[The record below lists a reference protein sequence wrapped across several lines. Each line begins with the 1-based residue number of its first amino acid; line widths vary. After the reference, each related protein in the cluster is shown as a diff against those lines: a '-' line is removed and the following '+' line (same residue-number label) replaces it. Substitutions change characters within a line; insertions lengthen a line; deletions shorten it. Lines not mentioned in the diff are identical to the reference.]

1 MFYLFAVGV
10 VVVVGLIV
18 LVWSQIS
25 SMWTVLSG
33 LLCVGSVTSKTFSL
47 RGISKSVSTVQ
58 WKFCAHVLKILNF
71 ILTQLLI

>member
-33 LLCVGSVTSKTFSL
+33 LLCVGSVTSKNSSL
-47 RGISKSVSTVQ
+47 RGISKSVCTVQ
-58 WKFCAHVLKILNF
+58 WKCLDFA
-71 ILTQLLI
+71 LTS